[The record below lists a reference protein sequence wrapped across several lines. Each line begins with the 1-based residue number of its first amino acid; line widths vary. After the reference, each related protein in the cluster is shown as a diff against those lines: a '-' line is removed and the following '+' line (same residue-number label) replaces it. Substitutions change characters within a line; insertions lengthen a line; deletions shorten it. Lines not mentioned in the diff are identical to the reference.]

1 MAKNRGV
8 QGETSKSPGKYPR
21 GAINQH
27 KMLATG
33 ESLRTCNKADKGGDM
48 KKSGAVSNK
57 RFSSSGSTG
66 GPMNKKPTANR
77 TVPSGST
84 SRPTTKW

>member
-1 MAKNRGV
+1 MAKLGVAGEKSRGM
-8 QGETSKSPGKYPR
+8 GKYPK

-33 ESLRTCNKADKGGDM
+33 EGLRSCNKSNKGGDM

-66 GPMNKKPTANR
+66 GPMNKKPTRSN
-77 TVPSGST
+77 TVSSGST

>member
-1 MAKNRGV
+1 MKNRGV
-8 QGETSKSPGKYPR
+8 HGEKSKGMGKYPK
-21 GAINQH
+21 GAISQH

-33 ESLRTCNKADKGGDM
+33 EGLRTSNKSNKGGDM
-48 KKSGAVSNK
+48 MKSGAVSNK

-66 GPMNKKPTANR
+66 GPMNKKPTRNN

-84 SRPTTKW
+84 HRPTTKW